1 MVSVKHQYIY
11 GYVCKL
17 FWILFRHFFLSF
29 SVIKHESEKVDLF
42 ELLYYTFK
50 EEKLQRKR
58 CYIRMQHLYYYN
70 IGR

>member
-1 MVSVKHQYIY
+1 MSVNQKDT
-11 GYVCKL
+11 
-17 FWILFRHFFLSF
+17 F
-29 SVIKHESEKVDLF
+29 SDAELQAEWLLQKASVKVDLF

-58 CYIRMQHLYYYN
+58 CYIRMQHLYYYI

>member
-1 MVSVKHQYIY
+1 M
-11 GYVCKL
+11 L
-17 FWILFRHFFLSF
+17 FGHFFLSF
-29 SVIKHESEKVDLF
+29 SVIKYESEKVHLF